1 MNEVN
6 EASPAS
12 KTSDVE
18 RVVICQKCSL
28 PIDTKNVAHA
38 LRNWALF
45 HNDCLIEGMYLAG
58 GKEQARELGGLMV
71 EARRKRIWL

>member
-6 EASPAS
+6 EASPAN
-12 KTSDVE
+12 KVSDVE